1 MCPLRLILM
10 FLSIALAG
18 FMAPRNLR
26 SWNLVDS
33 ADESD
38 QDSLSIP
45 SSEKVKSCLGRTF
58 WILVEITSGKYLWKN
73 LVSTP
78 SHRS

>member
-10 FLSIALAG
+10 FLSMALAG
-18 FMAPRNLR
+18 FMALRHAR

-33 ADESD
+33 ADKSD
-38 QDSLSIP
+38 QDSPSI
-45 SSEKVKSCLGRTF
+45 SRLEKVKSCLGRTF
-58 WILVEITSGKYLWKN
+58 WTLVDMASGKYLWKN
-73 LVSTP
+73 LVSTL